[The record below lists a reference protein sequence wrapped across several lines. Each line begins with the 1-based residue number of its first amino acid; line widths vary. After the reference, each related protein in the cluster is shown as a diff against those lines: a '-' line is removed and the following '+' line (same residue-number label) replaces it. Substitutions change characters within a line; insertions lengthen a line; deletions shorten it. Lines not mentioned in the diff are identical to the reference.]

1 MRWNKIRLVK
11 VYLSYNQFTIT
22 FQTIF
27 SKGIYFIKQ
36 QNSKPTFRI
45 FILIYIYRLND
56 WSVDQLLFVSQII
69 SSEMW
74 GTLESS
80 YINNKIIMIIMPNY
94 NRFIVYNTVSWC
106 PLSEFWHRNIE
117 WSPMMIFYHYTVWIF
132 VLICYFTVT
141 YQKF

>member
-1 MRWNKIRLVK
+1 MLFHIRDVVETSLSLWIWWKVYKFFHRAPICWYMMRWNKIRLVK

-36 QNSKPTFRI
+36 QNSKPTYRI
-45 FILIYIYRLND
+45 FIFIYIYRLND
-56 WSVDQLLFVSQII
+56 WSVDQLLFVLQII

-80 YINNKIIMIIMPNY
+80 YINNKIIMIMMPNY

-106 PLSEFWHRNIE
+106 PL
-117 WSPMMIFYHYTVWIF
+117 
-132 VLICYFTVT
+132 
-141 YQKF
+141 